1 MLIYNT
7 TYHVDIAEEDNF
19 LIWVKEVFIPEVIK
33 QNVLQT
39 PRLCKILSHSEPGQV
54 NYALQWEVESAA
66 VLHKWHMEYG
76 DYAKEEVTKIFKEK
90 VLSFDTLMRV
100 I

>member
-19 LIWVKEVFIPEVIK
+19 LIWVKEVFIPEVI
-33 QNVLQT
+33 QQEVLQN
-39 PRLCKILSHSEPGQV
+39 PRICKILSHSQPDQV

-66 VLHKWHMEYG
+66 LLHKWHLEYG
-76 DYAKEEVTKIFKEK
+76 DYAKKEVTKIFKVK
-90 VLSFDTLMRV
+90 VLSFDTLMKV